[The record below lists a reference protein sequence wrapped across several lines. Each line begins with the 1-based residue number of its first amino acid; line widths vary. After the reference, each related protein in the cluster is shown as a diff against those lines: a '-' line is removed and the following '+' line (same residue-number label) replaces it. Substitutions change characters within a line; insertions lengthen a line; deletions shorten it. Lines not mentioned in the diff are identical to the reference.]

1 MIISE
6 MKPMVYGGDS
16 EVLYYEVFDDGYGI
30 LIENIHGSHPCGY
43 IKLPKELKNKIIVD
57 VGDEEVENMLWVD
70 APVHGGFTF
79 FGKRH
84 VQDFYE
90 WFIGWDYAH
99 LDDYCGYEG
108 SIHRPGNEKKWTT
121 EEILEEAK
129 VILKALREGKYGI

>member
-1 MIISE
+1 

-30 LIENIHGSHPCGY
+30 LIKNIHGSHPCGY
-43 IKLPKELKNKIIVD
+43 IKIPKELKNKIVVD
-57 VGDEEVENMLWVD
+57 DEVEVENALWVD

-79 FGKRH
+79 FGKMRI
-84 VQDFYE
+84 QDFYE

-99 LDDYCGYEG
+99 LGDYCGYAG
-108 SIHRPGNEKKWTT
+108 SISRPGSEKKWTT